1 VVGALAHRELAFR
14 TFAKCRLRVTLLDGP
29 NPFRHYGGL
38 VDRLIF
44 ADITDLPQHPAIRER
59 VRRLHAED
67 PIDGVVSLSATGVL
81 LASLIAAD
89 LGLFG
94 LAPDVARAACNKHE
108 VRRRLSR
115 AGIPTPWYRAF
126 RTPDELRAL
135 VRERGLP
142 LILKPVDG
150 AGSVGVTLLEDPDD
164 IDVALAAA
172 LQWSELELFLVE
184 EVLSGTE
191 VSVEVA
197 SRRGGHFVAA
207 VTDKR
212 VQLIRGDFV
221 EMGHTMPSGLAP
233 AQRRAASEQALA
245 ALDAVG
251 VGSGVSHV
259 EVMLTRDG
267 PRVVEVNA
275 RIAGGLIPDMVEL
288 AGGTNLYEWLAA
300 QAVGRPTPALV
311 AAGAR
316 CAGVRFIA
324 PEPGVVGALPPYQAM
339 IDALGGVTDFH
350 LRTIAGQTIPDL
362 PGNFRRWGHVLA
374 VADDRQEL
382 ERRLA
387 AALAACTPAPAPG
400 PGPAPGPALGE

>member
-1 VVGALAHRELAFR
+1 MVGALAHRELAFR
-14 TFAKCRLRVTLLDGP
+14 TFARCRLRVTLLDGP

-38 VDRLIF
+38 VDRLVF
-44 ADITDLPQHPAIRER
+44 ADITDLPQHDAIRER
-59 VRRLHAED
+59 VRRLHQDD
-67 PIDGVVSLSATGVL
+67 PIDGAIALSATGVQ

-89 LGLFG
+89 LDLPG

-150 AGSVGVTLLEDPDD
+150 AGSVGVTLLEDEDD
-164 IDVALAAA
+164 IEVAFAAA
-172 LQWSELELFLVE
+172 LEWSELELFMVE
-184 EVLSGTE
+184 EVLTGTE

-207 VTDKR
+207 VTDKH
-212 VQLIRGDFV
+212 VQFIGGDFV
-221 EMGHTMPSGLAP
+221 EMGHTLPSGLPP
-233 AQRRAASEQALA
+233 ARRRAAIEQALA

-251 VGSGVSHV
+251 IHAGVSHI

-267 PRVVEVNA
+267 PRVVEVNP

-288 AGGTNLYEWLAA
+288 AGGTNLYQWLAA
-300 QAVGRPTPALV
+300 QALKKPTPPLV

-324 PEPGVVGALPPYQAM
+324 PEPGMVGALPPYQAM
-339 IDALGGVTDFH
+339 IDALGGVSDFH
-350 LRTIAGQTIPDL
+350 LRAIAGQTIPDL

-374 VADDRQEL
+374 AADDRQEL

-387 AALAACTPAPAPG
+387 AALAACTP
-400 PGPAPGPALGE
+400 GPAAGAGG